1 MTDTEAG
8 VVPTRHCSFGLI
20 SCILVLLLAF
30 ALRLHQVHLDS
41 LWADEI
47 FTATQALL
55 PVHDLL
61 RWTAGDVHP
70 PGYYLLVGHMAR
82 WGGWDQL
89 LPSTVTDW
97 LWRLPSVLAGTLAV
111 AVTYRLGAD
120 WVNRRLGLAGA
131 LLLAVSP
138 VAVQY
143 SQEARMHGLFL
154 LGATLSTWMLARALV
169 RPGRWGW
176 WLAYALVTAM
186 NLYTVYLAFGVL
198 VAQGVWVAVETAS
211 CQLPRRRPLPWFRSR
226 LSDFRTRILPWLL
239 CLALAFALYLPWW
252 PAVLGMADKRM
263 TTGYMNGRAGHDSS
277 LAIGTSAIQSLGPG
291 GGWAAWLFL
300 GLWLVGIISAGR
312 RKPGLAIFGALWL
325 LLPLGL
331 PIVFGDPRA
340 LHMRNAFLLPIYLLF
355 VAQGVSALVESLRN
369 RIEMSKPG
377 STTHL
382 APASLIVACVLM
394 FIISALFL
402 PSYYQRSKP
411 DWRGVGAYLEDRAV
425 PGDVIVTGPLFD
437 TMRYLHYYYHGPAE
451 LVTPAMLV
459 ESLPGR
465 APSMRI
471 SGGRVWAVTRFQP
484 APISTIR
491 LVEFPGLFISE
502 PAMPIYEPDVLTA
515 AMIDMMQQAVTA
527 APQWAAQMTAGGVMD
542 PDPFVARAAALLF
555 LGDVYRVAG
564 YPAESIASYQA
575 VVADHPAA
583 GVYLALAEVYVATG
597 QMKPAAEAYRQAV
610 ASKLVWQGPG
620 ADAAEALAT
629 AGRWDDAVAAYQEIV
644 GPQ

>member
-1 MTDTEAG
+1 MTDSEAG
-8 VVPTRHCSFGLI
+8 LVPTRHCSIGLT

-41 LWADEI
+41 LWEDEI
-47 FTATQALL
+47 FTAIQALL
-55 PVHDLL
+55 PVRDLL

-120 WVNRRLGLAGA
+120 WVNHRLGLVGA

-154 LGATLSTWMLARALV
+154 LGATLSTWILARALV
-169 RPGRWGW
+169 KPGRWGW
-176 WLAYALVTAM
+176 WLVYGLVTAM
-186 NLYTVYLAFGVL
+186 NLYTVYLAFAVL
-198 VAQGVWVAVETAS
+198 AAQGVWVAVETFR
-211 CQLPRRRPLPWFRSR
+211 CQPSRRNPLPWFRPR
-226 LSDFRTRILPWLL
+226 LSDFGTRVVPWLL
-239 CLALAFALYLPWW
+239 SLALAFVLYLPWW
-252 PAVLGMADKRM
+252 PVVLGMAGKRM
-263 TTGYMNGRAGHDSS
+263 ATGYMNGPAGHDSS
-277 LAIGTSAIQSLGPG
+277 LALGAQAIQSLGPG

-300 GLWLVGIISAGR
+300 GLWLAGIVSAGR
-312 RKPGLAIFGALWL
+312 RRPGLAVFGVLWL
-325 LLPLGL
+325 FLPLGL
-331 PIVFGDPRA
+331 PIVFGGPQA
-340 LHMRNAFLLPIYLLF
+340 LHMRNAFILPIYLLF
-355 VAQGVSALVESLRN
+355 VAQGVSALADSLTK
-369 RIEMSKPG
+369 RIEMSRPG

-382 APASLIVACVLM
+382 APSLPLLACVLL

-402 PSYYQRSKP
+402 PAYYQRSKP
-411 DWRGVGAYLEDRAV
+411 DWRGVGAYLDDRTV

-465 APSMRI
+465 APSMRV

-484 APISTIR
+484 APVSAVR
-491 LVEFPGLFISE
+491 LVVFPGLIISE
-502 PAMPIYEPDVLTA
+502 PAMPIYEPDVLTVA
-515 AMIDMMQQAVTA
+515 VIDMMQQAVTA

-542 PDPFVARAAALLF
+542 PDPYVARAAALLF
-555 LGDVYRVAG
+555 LGDVYRAAG
-564 YPAESIASYQA
+564 YPAESIAAYQA
-575 VVADHPAA
+575 MVADHPAV
-583 GVYLALAEVYVATG
+583 GGYLTLAEAYVATG
-597 QMKPAAEAYRQAV
+597 QMEPAAEAYRQAV
-610 ASKLVWQGPG
+610 AHKPAWQGPG
-620 ADAAEALAT
+620 ADQAEALAT
-629 AGRWDDAVAAYQEIV
+629 AGRWAEAVTAYQQTV
-644 GPQ
+644 GHQ

>member
-8 VVPTRHCSFGLI
+8 VAPTRHCSFGLI

-41 LWADEI
+41 LWEDEI
-47 FTATQALL
+47 FTAIQALL

-61 RWTAGDVHP
+61 QWTAGDVHP
-70 PGYYLLVGHMAR
+70 PGYYLLVGHLAR
-82 WGGWDQL
+82 WGGWDHL

-97 LWRLPSVLAGTLAV
+97 LWRLTSVLAGTLAV
-111 AVTYRLGAD
+111 AITYRLGAD
-120 WVNRRLGLAGA
+120 WVNRRLGLVGA

-154 LGATLSTWMLARALV
+154 LGATFSTWTLARALV

-176 WLAYALVTAM
+176 WLAYALATAV

-198 VAQGVWVAVETAS
+198 VAQGVWVAVENFR
-211 CQLPRRRPLPWFRSR
+211 CQPPRRRPLPWFQPR
-226 LSDFRTRILPWLL
+226 LSDFRTRVLPWLL
-239 CLALAFALYLPWW
+239 SLSLALALYLPWW
-252 PAVLGMADKRM
+252 PAVLGMAGKRM
-263 TTGYMNGRAGHDSS
+263 ATGHMNGHAGHDSS
-277 LAIGTSAIQSLGPG
+277 LAIGARAFQSLGPG

-312 RKPGLAIFGALWL
+312 RRPGLAVFGIVWL

-331 PIVFGDPRA
+331 PVVFGDPRA

-355 VAQGVSALVESLRN
+355 VAQGVSVLVDRLRKHL
-369 RIEMSKPG
+369 EMSRPG
-377 STTHL
+377 FATPL
-382 APASLIVACVLM
+382 APTLPIVSCVLM
-394 FIISALFL
+394 FVISALFL
-402 PSYYQRSKP
+402 PAYYQRSKP
-411 DWRGVGAYLEDRAV
+411 DWRGVGAYLEDRTA

-465 APSMRI
+465 APSMRV

-484 APISTIR
+484 APVSAIR
-491 LVEFPGLFISE
+491 LVEFPGLIISE

-542 PDPFVARAAALLF
+542 PDPFVARAAAFLF

-564 YPAESIASYQA
+564 YPAESIAAYQA
-575 VVADHPAA
+575 MLADHPAV
-583 GVYLALAEVYVATG
+583 GSYVTLAEAYVAAG
-597 QMKPAAEAYRQAV
+597 QMEPAAEAYRQAV
-610 ASKLVWQGPG
+610 ARKPAWQGTS
-620 ADAAEALAT
+620 ANAAEALVIAR
-629 AGRWDDAVAAYQEIV
+629 RWDDAVAAYQEIV